1 MVFGRGNFISPVQRK
16 SKMLLRFFPDFSIAQ
31 FLMFSLLFGV
41 VAYLIVL
48 FVEGTVLWLLQWGSF
63 LQSLR
68 DSAIINLITSVMG
81 LFPTIFIPPW
91 LDFFY
96 EIGTTPGM
104 LILCGLSAII
114 EGLLLYILGKK
125 LFRKVVITSSIINLC
140 SYILLYLFH
149 PLIE

>member
-1 MVFGRGNFISPVQRK
+1 MLSFPFPV
-16 SKMLLRFFPDFSIAQ
+16 PDFSIAQ
-31 FLMFSLLFGV
+31 FLMFSLLYGV

-48 FVEGTVLWLLQWGSF
+48 FVEGIVLWLLQWGSF
-63 LQSLR
+63 LRSLR

-81 LFPTIFIPPW
+81 LIPTIIIPPW
-91 LDFFY
+91 LNILY
-96 EIGTTPGM
+96 ETGTA
-104 LILCGLSAII
+104 LSLSVLCGLSVIV
-114 EGLLLYILGKK
+114 EGFLLYILGKK